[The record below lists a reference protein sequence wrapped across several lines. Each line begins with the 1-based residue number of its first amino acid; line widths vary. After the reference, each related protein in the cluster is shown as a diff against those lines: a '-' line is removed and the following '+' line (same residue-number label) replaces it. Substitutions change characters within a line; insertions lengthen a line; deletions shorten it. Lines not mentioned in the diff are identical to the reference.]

1 MIKAVFL
8 DRDGTLIED
17 VPYCSRVEDV
27 RLFPGAAKAI
37 TLLIK
42 SGYKVI
48 VVTNQS
54 GIGRGYFPDQ
64 AVYDIHEHIKSQLA
78 FKGAFIDAF
87 YYCPHIPMDECECRK
102 PNSGLIIEAKNDFDI
117 ELNQSFIVGDS
128 LTDVEA
134 GQKVGVVGVLLGSGH
149 GNDSRLMPD
158 HVAAGILEAAE
169 WIVSQP
175 IK

>member
-1 MIKAVFL
+1 MKRSAVFL

-102 PNSGLIIEAKNDFDI
+102 PNPGLLLQASDKYGIDLSETYMIGDKSTDIEAADRAGCKSI
-117 ELNQSFIVGDS
+117 LVNQNYSNI
-128 LTDVEA
+128 
-134 GQKVGVVGVLLGSGH
+134 
-149 GNDSRLMPD
+149 SRD
-158 HVAAGILEAAE
+158 
-169 WIVSQP
+169 Q
-175 IK
+175 